1 MLGLLRRTCLLI
13 HDTRVIR
20 RSLYLLL
27 VKCHLNYVTEVWSPA
42 HNSLKLK
49 LKTENVQRRATG
61 WMLHQRKGEQ
71 SYKDEFVTLYRLSL
85 CYVRELK
92 DLLFFYKA
100 LYGHIDMAD
109 ISTLFLLLLTVYQ

>member
-1 MLGLLRRTCLLI
+1 MLGLLHRTCLLI

-20 RSLYLLL
+20 RSLYLSL

-49 LKTENVQRRATG
+49 TENVQRRATA

-71 SYKDEFVTLYRLSL
+71 SYKDGFVTLYRLSL

-100 LYGHIDMAD
+100 LYGHIDMD
-109 ISTLFLLLLTVYQ
+109 ISTLFLLLLTVYHAVK